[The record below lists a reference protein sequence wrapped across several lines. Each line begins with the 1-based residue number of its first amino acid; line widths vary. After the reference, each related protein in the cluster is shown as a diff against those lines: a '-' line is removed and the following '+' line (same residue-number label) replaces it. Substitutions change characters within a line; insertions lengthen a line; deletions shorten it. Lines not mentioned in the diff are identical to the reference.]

1 VLGSILIVVSFL
13 ISLKKGER
21 KEGSRSIRGNRG
33 LTIGSSTNRDGGHGA
48 PHN

>member
-21 KEGSRSIRGNRG
+21 KKGSRVVRGNRG
-33 LTIGSSTNRDGGHGA
+33 LTIGSSTNWDRGHRA
-48 PHN
+48 PHK